1 MDPRYGNTTVYVQ
14 KPNGT
19 TVLHE
24 SVVCYYG
31 IPEPVTLG
39 PSVEAGGTAGQDRF
53 SELVQLAY
61 STGGFVFDEPG
72 QYLVRVVYESEGVLV
87 ASNTFPLRV
96 GFPVTKEEDRFAPEF
111 FNREVGLTLAF
122 EGSMSPYL
130 SKGLDALTEAAERF
144 TGEPLGVKAA
154 TAVAQSVG
162 DDFYR
167 QEESTMVKSH
177 SADPERALALT
188 EPGLERFQAAATPS
202 GNLAYRNLVQ
212 FRAGLHLAADDA
224 QAATAEVETLAKDL
238 DERGANPSVVAEVR
252 ELVPPAA
259 EKTTGTRARRAA
271 PRKRSK

>member
-1 MDPRYGNTTVYVQ
+1 
-14 KPNGT
+14 
-19 TVLHE
+19 
-24 SVVCYYG
+24 VVCYYG

-39 PSVEAGGTAGQDRF
+39 PSVEAGGTAGEDRF

-72 QYLVRVVYESEGVLV
+72 QYLVRVVYSSEGVLQ

-96 GFPVTKEEDRFAPEF
+96 GFPVTKEADRFAPNF

-167 QEESTMVKSH
+167 REHRTMVKSH

-188 EPGLERFQAAATPS
+188 DPGLEHFQAAGTPS
-202 GNLAYRNLVQ
+202 GNLAYRDLVQ
-212 FRAGLHLAADDA
+212 FRAGLHLAADNA
-224 QAATAEVETLAKDL
+224 SAASAEVETLAKDL
-238 DERGANPSVVAEVR
+238 SERGANPSVVAEVR
-252 ELVPPAA
+252 ELMPPAA
-259 EKTTGTRARRAA
+259 GGKTAEKKAAPKTRRA
-271 PRKRSK
+271 PRK